1 MPLDPRAQRLLSMV
15 AASAPENRGR
25 PSPEQ
30 RRLSLKKL
38 MQFARND
45 CGPVTTQDGE
55 ITRPAGA
62 LPYRLYTPAV
72 TNSDAD
78 HARLPGFVFCH
89 GGGLVAGSIETHDR
103 VAAALAAASGCRL
116 MSIDY
121 RLAPEHKFPAAIDD
135 ALAAVEFVRSHGA
148 ALGID
153 SNQIV
158 VGGDS
163 AGATLAAYVCQCAA
177 AVNNLKIAG
186 QCLISPVLDFSHPW
200 PSREL
205 FGTGYLI
212 DKATWEADLADYL
225 QEGIATDDPRISP
238 LCSADLAGLPPAI
251 IHTAEFDPMRDEG
264 NAYATRLAEAGV
276 PVAHV
281 CHDGMIHNF
290 HALGAILPQ
299 AKTAFELIGQQIRS
313 LLQTRAPG

>member
-15 AASAPENRGR
+15 AAAAPENKDR
-25 PSPEQ
+25 PTPEQ

-45 CGPVTTQDGE
+45 CGAVTTQDGQ
-55 ITRPAGA
+55 ITGPAGA
-62 LPYRLYTPAV
+62 LPYRLYTSVETA
-72 TNSDAD
+72 SDTT
-78 HARLPGFVFCH
+78 HIRLPGFVFFH
-89 GGGLVAGSIETHDR
+89 GGGLVAGSIETHDK

-116 MSIDY
+116 LSVDY
-121 RLAPEHKFPAAIDD
+121 RLAPEHEFPAAIDD
-135 ALAAVEFVRSHGA
+135 ALAAVEFVLDHGA

-153 SNQIV
+153 SDRIV

-163 AGATLAAYVCQCAA
+163 AGATLAAYVCQYAA
-177 AVNNLKIAG
+177 AVTNLEIAA
-186 QCLISPVLDFSHPW
+186 QCLICPVLDFSHPW
-200 PSREL
+200 PSRDL

-212 DKATWEADLADYL
+212 DKATWQADLADYL
-225 QEGIATDDPRISP
+225 AEEIAADDPRISP
-238 LCSADLAGLPPAI
+238 LCTPELAGLAPAV

-264 NAYATRLAEAGV
+264 NAYAARLVDAGV
-276 PVAHV
+276 TVSHV